1 MAYNKKSTSSVGVV
15 TFDDI
20 NKQLA
25 STSPWG
31 SMMNDD
37 TTSSVKDYLNTGNY
51 ILNAAF
57 SGSILKGIPTN
68 RTIVLSG
75 ESSTGKTYLLLNI
88 CREAQKAGYFVVYY
102 DSENAVD
109 PEIAQSFGIDLNSI
123 RYEPVATV
131 QQFRTSITALTE
143 YLIEQKKAGKEI
155 PRILFALDSAGN
167 LASDKEVED
176 AASGSDKVDMTRSK
190 VLKSLFR
197 ILMVRMGYL
206 GSTLI
211 CTNHIYKTLDLF
223 SKNVQSGGCLV
234 AGTKVK
240 LWNGD
245 EINIED
251 VKIGDALKG
260 MKGTP
265 NEVTQ
270 TYTFHKPCVK
280 VTFDDGT
287 SMIVSNTHKFA
298 IKESPNPVSTEDWVN
313 ANASIGK
320 DVYCIE

>member
-1 MAYNKKSTSSVGVV
+1 MAYQKKSTSVGVV

-25 STSPWG
+25 TTSPWG
-31 SMMNDD
+31 SLMTED
-37 TTSSVKDYLNTGNY
+37 TTSSVKDYLHTGNY

-88 CREAQKAGYFVVYY
+88 CREAQKQGYFVVYY

-109 PEIAQSFGIDLNSI
+109 PEIAKSFGLDLKNI

-167 LASDKEVED
+167 LASEKEVED
-176 AASGSDKVDMTRSK
+176 AAAGSDKADMTRSK
-190 VLKSLFR
+190 TLKSLFR

-211 CTNHIYKTLDLF
+211 CTNHIYKTIDLF

-234 AGTKVK
+234 AGTQVK
-240 LWNGD
+240 LWNG
-245 EINIED
+245 ELVNIED
-251 VKIGDALKG
+251 LKVGDNLEGLAEAS
-260 MKGTP
+260 
-265 NEVTQ
+265 NQVTQ
-270 TYTFHKPCVK
+270 TYTFTKPCVK

-287 SMIVSNTHKFA
+287 SMIVSNEHKFA
-298 IKESPNPVSTEDWVN
+298 LSENPNVADPSDWVN
-313 ANASIGK
+313 ANNSVNRE
-320 DVYCIE
+320 VYCKD

>member
-1 MAYNKKSTSSVGVV
+1 MAYQKKTTSAGAV

-25 STSPWG
+25 ITSPWG
-31 SMMNDD
+31 SMMTED
-37 TTSSVKDYLNTGNY
+37 TTSSVKDYLHTGNY

-109 PEIAQSFGIDLNSI
+109 PDIAKSFGIDLNTI

-176 AASGSDKVDMTRSK
+176 AAAGNDKADMTRSK

-223 SKNVQSGGCLV
+223 SKNVQSGGCLT

-240 LWNGD
+240 LWDGKLV
-245 EINIED
+245 NIED
-251 VKIGDALKG
+251 VKEGENLAGL
-260 MKGTP
+260 TEAA
-265 NEVTQ
+265 NVVTR
-270 TYTFHKPCVK
+270 TYTFNKPCVK

-287 SMIVSNTHKFA
+287 SMTVSNEHKFA
-298 IKESPNPVSTEDWVN
+298 TKENPSTSDPSDWVN
-313 ANASIGK
+313 AHVSVGYE
-320 DVYCIE
+320 VYGIE

>member
-1 MAYNKKSTSSVGVV
+1 MAYTKKSTSAGVV

-25 STSPWG
+25 TTSPWG
-31 SMMNDD
+31 GMMTED
-37 TTSSVKDYLNTGNY
+37 TTSSVKDYLHTGNY

-109 PEIAQSFGIDLNSI
+109 PEIAKSFGLDLGQI

-131 QQFRTSITALTE
+131 QDFRTSITSLTE

-167 LASDKEVED
+167 LASAKEVED
-176 AASGSDKVDMTRSK
+176 AAAGSDKADMTRSK

-223 SKNVQSGGCLV
+223 AKNVQSGGCLTE
-234 AGTKVK
+234 GTKVK
-240 LWNGD
+240 LWNG
-245 EINIED
+245 EYINIED
-251 VKIGDALKG
+251 VTEGENLAG
-260 MKGTP
+260 VTEAP
-265 NEVTQ
+265 NAVTT
-270 TYTFHKPCVK
+270 TYTFEKPCVK

-287 SMIVSNTHKFA
+287 SMVVSNNHRFA
-298 IKESPNPVSTEDWVN
+298 TTENPNPANTDDWVT
-313 ANASIGK
+313 ACSSIGQE
-320 DVYCIE
+320 VYGVD

>member
-1 MAYNKKSTSSVGVV
+1 MAYTKKTTSAGAV
-15 TFDDI
+15 TIDDI

-25 STSPWG
+25 STSQWG
-31 SMMNDD
+31 SMMTDD
-37 TTSSVKDYLNTGNY
+37 TTSSVKDYLHTGNY

-109 PEIAQSFGIDLNSI
+109 PDIASSFGLDLSQI

-131 QQFRTSITALTE
+131 QDFRTSITALTE

-167 LASDKEVED
+167 LASTKEVED
-176 AASGSDKVDMTRSK
+176 AAAGTDKADMTRSK

-223 SKNVQSGGCLV
+223 SKNVQSGGCLIE
-234 AGTKVK
+234 GTQIR
-240 LWNGD
+240 LWNG
-245 EINIED
+245 ELVNIED
-251 VKIGDALKG
+251 VKEGDNLRGLEFAAN
-260 MKGTP
+260 P
-265 NEVTQ
+265 VTK
-270 TYTFHKPCVK
+270 TYTFKKPCVK

-287 SMIVSNTHKFA
+287 SMIVSNEHRFA
-298 IKESPNPVSTEDWVN
+298 LTENPSASKPEDWVC
-313 ANASIGK
+313 AHASMGK
-320 DVYCIE
+320 EVYCIEG

>member
-1 MAYNKKSTSSVGVV
+1 MAYTKKATSAEAVSIA
-15 TFDDI
+15 DI
-20 NKQLA
+20 NKQLS
-25 STSPWG
+25 STSEWG
-31 SMMNDD
+31 SMMADG
-37 TTSSVKDYLNTGNY
+37 TTSSVKDYLHTGNY

-75 ESSTGKTYLLLNI
+75 ESSTGKTFLLLNI

-109 PEIAQSFGIDLNSI
+109 PEICESFGLDLSQI

-131 QQFRTSITALTE
+131 QDFRTSITSLTE

-167 LASDKEVED
+167 LASSKEVED
-176 AASGSDKVDMTRSK
+176 AAAGSDKADMTRSK

-223 SKNVQSGGCLV
+223 SKNVQSGGCL
-234 AGTKVK
+234 AEGTQVK
-240 LWNGD
+240 LWNG
-245 EINIED
+245 ELVNIEELK
-251 VKIGDALKG
+251 VGDNLAG
-260 MKGTP
+260 VAGEAS
-265 NEVTQ
+265 NRVTQ
-270 TYTFHKPCVK
+270 VYNFTKPCVK
-280 VTFDDGT
+280 VEFEDGT
-287 SMIVSNTHKFA
+287 SMIVSNEHRFA
-298 IKESPNPVSTEDWVN
+298 VTENPSASNPQDWVS
-313 ANASIGK
+313 AYTSLGQE
-320 DVYCIE
+320 VYCAD

>member
-1 MAYNKKSTSSVGVV
+1 MAYNKKKNDAGVV

-20 NKQLA
+20 NKQLSA
-25 STSPWG
+25 TSPWG
-31 SMMNDD
+31 SMMTED
-37 TTSSVKDYLNTGNY
+37 TTSSVKDYLHTGNY

-109 PEIAQSFGIDLNSI
+109 PDIAKSFGLDLSQI

-176 AASGSDKVDMTRSK
+176 AAAGSDKADMTRSK
-190 VLKSLFR
+190 ILKSLFR

-223 SKNVQSGGCLV
+223 SKNVQSGGCLS

-240 LWNGD
+240 LWNG
-245 EINIED
+245 EYINIED
-251 VKIGDALKG
+251 ITE
-260 MKGTP
+260 GTNLAGLTDEP
-265 NEVTQ
+265 NTVTK
-270 TYTFHKPCVK
+270 TYTFKKPCVK

-287 SMIVSNTHKFA
+287 SMIVSNQHKFA
-298 IKESPNPVSTEDWVN
+298 LLDNPNPANPSDWVD
-313 ANASIGK
+313 AGSSSGCEVFVA
-320 DVYCIE
+320 E